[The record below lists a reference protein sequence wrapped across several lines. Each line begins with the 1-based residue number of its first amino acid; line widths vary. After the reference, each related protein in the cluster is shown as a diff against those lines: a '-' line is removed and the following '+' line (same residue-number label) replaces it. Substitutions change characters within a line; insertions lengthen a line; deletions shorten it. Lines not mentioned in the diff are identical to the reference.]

1 MSITEM
7 IKQVEELPA
16 DAQALVVDFIEM
28 LQRVYA
34 RPQTEYRRDEQLR
47 RYFGIINTGTPSG
60 SDNDLIDDDL
70 SR

>member
-1 MSITEM
+1 MAITEM

-47 RYFGIINTGTPSG
+47 RHFGIINTDTPSG
-60 SDNDLIDDDL
+60 SDNDTESLM
-70 SR
+70 R